1 MSKVRTNIEIEDVYV
16 KAIMDRYGVHTKTEA
31 VDLALRHLAGQPMT
45 REEAL
50 SMRGA
55 QALSE
60 IPVDVPPRG
69 RRVILADTS
78 AWIEY
83 DRATGSAVDE
93 RLAGL
98 IATDGPL
105 MVTEPVVMEVL
116 AGARDDAREHDLR
129 RLLLRAGLL
138 HFDATTDFDA
148 ATRIYRRC
156 RRSGI
161 TRRGIIDCMIT
172 AVAWRRGA
180 VLLCRDA
187 DLDRVAQLI
196 GVDLD
201 EASTRT

>member
-1 MSKVRTNIEIEDVYV
+1 
-16 KAIMDRYGVHTKTEA
+16 
-31 VDLALRHLAGQPMT
+31 
-45 REEAL
+45 
-50 SMRGA
+50 
-55 QALSE
+55 
-60 IPVDVPPRG
+60 
-69 RRVILADTS
+69 VILADTS
-78 AWIEY
+78 AWVEY

-93 RLAGL
+93 RVAEL

-105 MVTEPVVMEVL
+105 MVTEPVMMEVL
-116 AGARDDAREHDLR
+116 AGARDDARENDLR

-161 TRRGIIDCMIT
+161 TPRGMIDCMIA

-180 VLLCRDA
+180 ALLCRDA
-187 DLDRVAQLI
+187 DLDRMAQLI

-201 EASTRT
+201 EASARP